1 MNHLGITAVY
11 EPKMFRVNRHTYTP
25 DFFLPEFDV
34 YVELKG
40 LEAKTDHPHEADWR
54 KNLDKIPAVEAQ
66 YRIKVLVVTQKE
78 FVSAIKHANL
88 WNNIPNLEQRSYKKT
103 AHLVI
108 KHENQAA
115 PTSHSLATNP
125 TD

>member
-1 MNHLGITAVY
+1 MYI
-11 EPKMFRVNRHTYTP
+11 
-25 DFFLPEFDV
+25 
-34 YVELKG
+34 ELKG

-78 FVSAIKHANL
+78 LISAIKDANL
-88 WNNIPNLEQRSYKKT
+88 WNTIPNLEQRSYKKT
-103 AHLVI
+103 AHLVT
-108 KHENQAA
+108 KHENQT
-115 PTSHSLATNP
+115 TSTCHTPATNH